1 MIKTH
6 ILDAGIIY
14 ALITGK
20 DNSVLKELFD
30 STQDQQMDP
39 TLSTK
44 EERKRNIKHP
54 MRKNTNNS

>member
-20 DNSVLKELFD
+20 DNSVLKGKL
-30 STQDQQMDP
+30 
-39 TLSTK
+39 
-44 EERKRNIKHP
+44 KRNSRP
-54 MRKNTNNS
+54 NS